1 MNCMSDVKNAP
12 ERSGADPFW
21 DQNRTRRDEVGSA
34 ATSGGLA
41 GISGVDWL
49 FYAAVAAI
57 SLGIGVVNAFSAA
70 QDAAWRGA
78 VYDVRT
84 PLFWEMSSIVTIIA
98 VAPVLFVAV
107 RRMRHGSRWPLRIG
121 LAAAT
126 IIVFSSLHIAGM
138 VGLRKAVMF
147 LAGGAYDFHF
157 SAATLIYEFRKDI
170 MTCLLIGGTLWLID
184 SRREAQQARR
194 SDAATPRADP
204 ASAAPDMVWLRDGS
218 SRIRIEPR
226 DILTIGSAGNYVEYC
241 MADSRTHLVRGTL
254 AGEEARLTKFNIVR
268 VHRTRLVNLSRVTG
282 LKAGP
287 NGDFELTLDTGEA
300 ISGSRRYRDAVA
312 SIEALAADPA
322 TVARPNAA
330 NR

>member
-1 MNCMSDVKNAP
+1 MNSMSDVKHAR
-12 ERSGADPFW
+12 ERSSADPFW
-21 DQNRTRRDEVGSA
+21 DQNRTSQDEVSPA
-34 ATSGGLA
+34 VTSGGLRA
-41 GISGVDWL
+41 ISGVDWL
-49 FYAAVAAI
+49 FYGVVAAI
-57 SLGIGVVNAFSAA
+57 SLGIGVVNALSVA

-78 VYDVRT
+78 VYDLRT

-98 VAPVLFVAV
+98 VAPVLFFAV
-107 RRMRHGSRWPLRIG
+107 RRMREVSRWPLRLG
-121 LAAAT
+121 LALAA

-147 LAGGAYDFHF
+147 LAGGTYDFHF
-157 SAATLIYEFRKDI
+157 SLATLIYEFRKDV
-170 MTCLLIGGTLWLID
+170 MTCLLIGGALWLID
-184 SRREAQQARR
+184 SRRAAQQAR
-194 SDAATPRADP
+194 SVVTTPQVDSASP
-204 ASAAPDMVWLRDGS
+204 APNMVWLRDGS

-226 DILTIGSAGNYVEYC
+226 DVVTIGSAGNYVEYC

-254 AGEEARLTKFNIVR
+254 AAEEARLTKFNIVR

-300 ISGSRRYRDAVA
+300 IAGSRRYRHAVA

-322 TVARPNAA
+322 PVASTNAA
-330 NR
+330 RR